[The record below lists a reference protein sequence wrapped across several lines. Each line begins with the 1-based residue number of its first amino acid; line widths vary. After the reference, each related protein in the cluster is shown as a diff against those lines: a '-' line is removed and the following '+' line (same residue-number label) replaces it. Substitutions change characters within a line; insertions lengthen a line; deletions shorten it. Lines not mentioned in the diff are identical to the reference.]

1 MIHPFVIYFKEAGE
15 LKHLNYVIIS
25 ECKTHYAV
33 AFYLFITNLIKMLQ
47 TKFSRIDKII
57 YMTDGTGAQY
67 KNRHNFINL
76 YMHQLDFGIV
86 AEWHFHATAHGKGPY
101 DGIGGTIKRKAAR
114 ESLTRPLKNQITNAK
129 QLFDQHE
136 YFL

>member
-1 MIHPFVIYFKEAGE
+1 
-15 LKHLNYVIIS
+15 
-25 ECKTHYAV
+25 
-33 AFYLFITNLIKMLQ
+33 
-47 TKFSRIDKII
+47 
-57 YMTDGTGAQY
+57 MTDGTGAQY

-129 QLFDQHE
+129 QLFDWASSTNMNISFE
-136 YFL
+136 YSTQEEHDIMALALEDRFHAAKTVKDTQK